1 AVAIRRLGAALGA
14 VVVGL
19 AMGAIQFLPVSQYV
33 AYSPRGAAGVAE
45 HDYTWATSWAMPPE
59 ELVNTYLPQFTGILD
74 NYWGRNGIHF
84 HSEYLGVVVLVL
96 AGCAFIATPRER
108 KREVRFWLWT
118 GIVGIVWS
126 LGGYTPLYHIV
137 YALVPGTKYFRAP
150 STMFF

>member
-1 AVAIRRLGAALGA
+1 LGIRDGRRWAWPALALTVGFAILSPHPQLLQYMLLASGAYALYLAFWRGREVIPPRAVAIRRLGAALGA

-74 NYWGRNGIHF
+74 N
-84 HSEYLGVVVLVL
+84 
-96 AGCAFIATPRER
+96 
-108 KREVRFWLWT
+108 
-118 GIVGIVWS
+118 
-126 LGGYTPLYHIV
+126 
-137 YALVPGTKYFRAP
+137 
-150 STMFF
+150 